1 VLSVLAEK
9 VIGANAKHALSGAIV
24 GVIAHADS
32 VMPNATTGSASA
44 PDSGQPGSGLSGNL
58 LGFASPEKLA
68 VACNLSKRPGQM
80 QHRAKRAEP
89 HLSDTSTQACEAH
102 SGQDNL
108 CLFPNGAPA
117 SGITGQSVDNA
128 NGYHQR
134 RDNVRFFSGQKHVH
148 GSFLSSVAIAIMI

>member
-32 VMPNATTGSASA
+32 VMMNTATGSASA

-58 LGFASPEKLA
+58 LGFASSEKLA
-68 VACNLSKRPGQM
+68 VACDLSKRTGQM

-89 HLSDTSTQACEAH
+89 HLSDTSTQARETHA
-102 SGQDNL
+102 GQDNL
-108 CLFPNGAPA
+108 CLFPNSAPA
-117 SGITGQSVDNA
+117 SGIAG
-128 NGYHQR
+128 
-134 RDNVRFFSGQKHVH
+134 
-148 GSFLSSVAIAIMI
+148 